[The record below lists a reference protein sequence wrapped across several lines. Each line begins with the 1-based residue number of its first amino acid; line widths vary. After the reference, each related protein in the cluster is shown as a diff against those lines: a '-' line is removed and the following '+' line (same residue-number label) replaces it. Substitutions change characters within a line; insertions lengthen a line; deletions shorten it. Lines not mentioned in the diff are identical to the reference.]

1 MHYFDEVESDMSE
14 PLFEGVLSAIIT
26 PFDSDGNVDFD
37 ALRDVVRFQIEG
49 GVHGFFAC
57 GTVGEGVLMSIGQR
71 KDVAEAIVREA
82 KGRVPVIVHV
92 GTTNTSESVELAKH
106 AEQIGAKAVGAV
118 APFFFKPDVEGLRMH
133 YQSIAEAVNIP
144 VFVYN
149 IPRMTGFNITAEIF
163 RKLCIIEG
171 VAGIKDS
178 SGNLSQIQ
186 EIIETAP
193 KPITVINGADDIF
206 LAVLIAGASAEIS
219 GTANVAPELLVE
231 IYESYKEGDLRK
243 ALKLQRKLNA
253 LKRVLYE
260 IGSSNVSSIK
270 AALEMRGVKAGVPK
284 KPLRPLSSEELS
296 RLKDKLSALNLYW

>member
-1 MHYFDEVESDMSE
+1 MSE

-57 GTVGEGVLMSIGQR
+57 GTVGEGVLMSIEQR
-71 KDVAEAIVREA
+71 KAVAEAIVREA

-118 APFFFKPDVEGLRMH
+118 TPFFFKPDIEGLRMH

-163 RKLCIIEG
+163 RKLCMIEG

>member
-1 MHYFDEVESDMSE
+1 MHYFDEGESDMSE
-14 PLFEGVLSAIIT
+14 PLFEGVLPAIIT

-37 ALRDVVRFQIEG
+37 ALRDVVRFQIER

-57 GTVGEGVLMSIGQR
+57 GTVGEGVLMSIEQR
-71 KDVAEAIVREA
+71 KSVAEAIVREA
-82 KGRVPVIVHV
+82 KGKVPVIVHV
-92 GTTNTSESVELAKH
+92 GTTNTSESVELTKH
-106 AEQIGAKAVGAV
+106 AEQIGAEAIGAV
-118 APFFFKPDVEGLRMH
+118 TPFFFKPDVEGLKMH
-133 YQSIAEAVNIP
+133 YQSIAEAANIP

-149 IPRMTGFNITAEIF
+149 IPGMTGFNITAEIF
-163 RKLCIIEG
+163 RKLCMIEG

-186 EIIETAP
+186 EIIETTP
-193 KPITVINGADDIF
+193 KPITVINGSDDIL
-206 LAVLIAGASAEIS
+206 LAALIVGASAEVS

-231 IYESYKEGDLRK
+231 LYESYKEGNLKK

-260 IGSSNVSSIK
+260 ICPSNVSSIK

-284 KPLRPLSSEELS
+284 KPLRPLNSEELS

>member
-1 MHYFDEVESDMSE
+1 MSE
-14 PLFEGVLSAIIT
+14 PLFEGVLPAIIT
-26 PFDSDGNVDFD
+26 PFDSNGNVDFD

-57 GTVGEGVLMSIGQR
+57 GTVGEGVLMSIEQR
-71 KDVAEAIVREA
+71 KAVAEAIVREA

-118 APFFFKPDVEGLRMH
+118 APFFFKPDVEGLKMH
-133 YQSIAEAVNIP
+133 YQSIAEAANIP

-149 IPRMTGFNITAEIF
+149 IPVMTGFNITAEIF
-163 RKLCIIEG
+163 RKLCMIEG

-186 EIIETAP
+186 EIIETTP
-193 KPITVINGADDIF
+193 KPITVINGSDDIL
-206 LAVLIAGASAEIS
+206 LAALIVGASAEVS

-231 IYESYKEGDLRK
+231 LYESYKEGNLKK

-260 IGSSNVSSIK
+260 ICPSNVSSIK

-284 KPLRPLSSEELS
+284 KPLRPLNSEELS

>member
-1 MHYFDEVESDMSE
+1 MSE

>member
-71 KDVAEAIVREA
+71 KAVAEAIVREA

-163 RKLCIIEG
+163 RKLCMIEG

-284 KPLRPLSSEELS
+284 KPLRPLNSEELS